1 MTPPFRI
8 LSLSGGGMRGVF
20 SAAVLAELQ
29 DALRN
34 HTRDTN
40 AQLTD
45 YFDLIVGTS
54 TGGLLALGLAFGK
67 EPKVLL
73 DVYKTKGR
81 RIFPRWWLNP
91 RMLRLGPLLW
101 PLYSQRRLR
110 DVVEAM
116 VPADKTL
123 GQAACHLVLTAVRRE
138 TGEITCLKT
147 KHDDSFYRDYLMKAV
162 EAGLATAAA
171 PVAFPHLA
179 TEKHGDLLDGGLWAN
194 TPILVG
200 LIEARRY
207 FKRDLADVRVLSI
220 GTTRAKLPSRRWWH
234 LGGGMEYGGM
244 LRGRLQDLLWEGQR
258 CLAIQAARLMLPESG
273 LVLIDHEFSGSGY
286 SMMNAR
292 TGAIR
297 ALEQA
302 GREEAQKAASM
313 VCQEFFGQSKP
324 HAVTAPDAS

>member
-1 MTPPFRI
+1 MPPFRV

-20 SAAVLAELQ
+20 SAAVLCELQ

-34 HTRDTN
+34 HTGNPSAR
-40 AQLTD
+40 LVD

-67 EPKVLL
+67 GPSELL
-73 DVYKTKGR
+73 AVYKTKGR
-81 RIFPRWWLNP
+81 RVFPRWYFNP

-101 PLYSQRRLR
+101 PIFSQRRLR
-110 DVVEAM
+110 EVVEAM
-116 VPADKTL
+116 VPAEKAL
-123 GQAACHLVLTAVRRE
+123 GDAACHLVLTAVRRE

-147 KHDDSFYRDYLMKAV
+147 KHDGSFYRDHLMKAV

-171 PVAFPHLA
+171 PVAFPHVR

-200 LIEARRY
+200 LIEAKRY
-207 FKRDLADVRVLSI
+207 FNRDFADVRVLSI
-220 GTTRAKLPSRRWWH
+220 GTTRAKLPCRRWWH
-234 LGGGMEYGGM
+234 LGGVSEYGGM

-258 CLAIQAARLMLPESG
+258 CLAIQAANLMLPENG
-273 LVLIDHEFSGSGY
+273 LLCIDHEFAGKGY
-286 SMMNAR
+286 SLMDASHS
-292 TGAIR
+292 AIR

-302 GREEAQKAASM
+302 GREEAQKSAST
-313 VCQEFFGQSKP
+313 VCDRFFSEPKTV
-324 HAVTAPDAS
+324 ATAT